1 MILKAGEHQ
10 ITLTNEA
17 LEERESGVLHRS
29 GWALFQMELWGE
41 PWHIHT
47 SHRRGGRQAGGV
59 CSRLRV
65 CRPAPQPDSRSTK
78 KTGRALLHWDFQGC
92 LDLLKPLTR
101 PSRTCTPLLL
111 IHRHTA
117 TGLQAF
123 PCHSASS
130 KTGQDPSV
138 LQSQTTH
145 LSSRLTLRVSACFPE
160 KP

>member
-1 MILKAGEHQ
+1 M
-10 ITLTNEA
+10 TNEA
-17 LEERESGVLHRS
+17 LEERERGVLYRNRR
-29 GWALFQMELWGE
+29 ALFQMELSGE

-47 SHRRGGRQAGGV
+47 SYRRRGRQAGGV

-65 CRPAPQPDSRSTK
+65 CRPAPQPDSKSTK

-101 PSRTCTPLLL
+101 PSRTCTPLLP
-111 IHRHTA
+111 IHCHTA

-130 KTGQDPSV
+130 KTGQNPSV

-145 LSSRLTLRVSACFPE
+145 PSSWLMLRVSACFPE